1 MTRNVRCITG
11 LLIVLA
17 APLVLILWPA
27 AAPSDDGGGCMD
39 VLALGAGNAIPDFT
53 NLFIAAGVGL
63 VGLAFI
69 VSSFFGRDGEDESI
83 AQ

>member
-1 MTRNVRCITG
+1 
-11 LLIVLA
+11 
-17 APLVLILWPA
+17 
-27 AAPSDDGGGCMD
+27 MD